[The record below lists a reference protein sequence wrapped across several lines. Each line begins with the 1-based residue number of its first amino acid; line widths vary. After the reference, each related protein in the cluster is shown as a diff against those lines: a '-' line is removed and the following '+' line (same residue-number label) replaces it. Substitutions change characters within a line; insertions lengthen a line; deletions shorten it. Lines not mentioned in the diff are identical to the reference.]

1 MTINVMDEY
10 LNEIVKDKIIKYM
23 KLIFDYKYDR
33 KICGRFIDS
42 YIKIRYNNYS
52 NIDKE
57 MRENISLR
65 QRILEALQSTQKILI
80 EDYPED
86 TVLIKNM
93 HMFFYYILYFDGVV
107 YYKNIEDKIDKI
119 DKMRRKVLNR
129 NNETFKEE
137 LRNLLQE
144 FETKEE
150 EFFDRFRTKEFE
162 LKISEYNKKSV
173 FRVNVKA
180 NIKFPELYSEIAI
193 KKAFNT
199 GLVKEEKLYIEYYLI
214 ALKIITDLKK
224 LNFKRQY
231 IAEFSD
237 TLLKKDKKIK
247 GVLNIINNEAIQDK
261 LSLKIKYE
269 KYKEFEQEIEDL
281 IKSGFHIA
289 IILDNS
295 FEVNYYNIEKLNMF
309 SYVIV
314 NESLENYDEIM
325 NYRNSIRNL
334 IEV

>member
-86 TVLIKNM
+86 TVLIKDM

-214 ALKIITDLKK
+214 ALKIIIDLKK

>member
-52 NIDKE
+52 ELDKE

-86 TVLIKNM
+86 EVLIKNM

-144 FETKEE
+144 FEIKEE
-150 EFFDRFRTKEFE
+150 EFFNKFTTKEFE
-162 LKISEYNKKSV
+162 LKISEYNKKNV
-173 FRVNVKA
+173 FRVKVKA

-247 GVLNIINNEAIQDK
+247 GVLNIIDNAAIQDK
-261 LSLKIKYE
+261 LSLKIKYK
-269 KYKEFEQEIEDL
+269 KYKEFAHEVEDL

-295 FEVNYYNIEKLNMF
+295 FEVNYYNIEKLDMF

-314 NESLENYDEIM
+314 NEELENYDEIM

>member
-214 ALKIITDLKK
+214 ALKIIIDLKK

-325 NYRNSIRNL
+325 NYRNLIRNL

>member
-144 FETKEE
+144 FEIKEE
-150 EFFDRFRTKEFE
+150 EFFYKFTTKEFE
-162 LKISEYNKKSV
+162 LKISEYSKKNV
-173 FRVNVKA
+173 FRVRVKA

>member
-214 ALKIITDLKK
+214 ALKIIIDLKK

>member
-162 LKISEYNKKSV
+162 LKISEYN
-173 FRVNVKA
+173 
-180 NIKFPELYSEIAI
+180 
-193 KKAFNT
+193 
-199 GLVKEEKLYIEYYLI
+199 
-214 ALKIITDLKK
+214 
-224 LNFKRQY
+224 
-231 IAEFSD
+231 
-237 TLLKKDKKIK
+237 
-247 GVLNIINNEAIQDK
+247 
-261 LSLKIKYE
+261 
-269 KYKEFEQEIEDL
+269 
-281 IKSGFHIA
+281 
-289 IILDNS
+289 
-295 FEVNYYNIEKLNMF
+295 
-309 SYVIV
+309 
-314 NESLENYDEIM
+314 
-325 NYRNSIRNL
+325 
-334 IEV
+334 

>member
-23 KLIFDYKYDR
+23 KLILDYKYDR